1 MTCRV
6 WLHNRFKRFK
16 RSEKPPMRA
25 VKVLY
30 LGIFP
35 NKVTSR
41 HYHLPLALEHPLP
54 HGCHAD

>member
-35 NKVTSR
+35 NKVTT
-41 HYHLPLALEHPLP
+41 YH
-54 HGCHAD
+54 